1 VSLIGWAWG
10 GGAMLLIAFLFM
22 LTDFAGM
29 WIDHRKLQASTYRS
43 DQELLEYPAMVASQ
57 ESDL

>member
-1 VSLIGWAWG
+1 
-10 GGAMLLIAFLFM
+10 MLLIAFLFM